1 MTDFNESYL
10 GQLRK
15 SVGSRL
21 LLVPGALIVI
31 ENPDGDILLQK
42 RSDFG
47 LWGLPGGNAE
57 LGEDITTSIIREV
70 LEETGLTITDPVP
83 FGFGSD
89 PKRVAVTF
97 PNGDACQFFVLAFTT
112 RIFSG
117 ALQMLDG
124 ESLALDWVAPSSLPN
139 MLPNMAASV
148 DAYLKFRETGEFQM
162 F

>member
-1 MTDFNESYL
+1 MTDFNDSYL
-10 GQLRK
+10 GQLRQTL
-15 SVGSRL
+15 GSRL
-21 LLVPGALIVI
+21 LLVPGARIVI
-31 ENPDGDILLQK
+31 ENAAGEILLQQ

-57 LGEDITTSIIREV
+57 PGEDITTSIIREV
-70 LEETGLTITDPVP
+70 FEETGLTISDPVP

-89 PKRVAVTF
+89 PKRESVTF

-112 RIFSG
+112 RTFSG

-124 ESLALDWVAPSSLPN
+124 ESLALDWVAPSDLSD
-139 MLPNMAASV
+139 MLPNMAATV
-148 DAYLKFRETGEFQM
+148 DAYLRFCETGEFQM